1 MEPNS
6 WIQATPLKPYGWEQC
21 SSAPWTSAA
30 QGCARHPLGQSF
42 SLTLLCPSSMPF
54 PWALLCP
61 QRAELSAAPLLTPS
75 FHTGVNLTHTH
86 QQSSDSILFLQVLT
100 VGAFTVGSSWQSSAC
115 YIQITKCLGN
125 TQSLRTSVPSKTLE
139 KNNGT
144 VSPQWC
150 TPTIAPGPEAA
161 CFSQFLKEFLGST
174 QNWLTLTIFP
184 RCPLPK
190 PHKGCVFLPD
200 SEHSR
205 LNDLVQLWLQAETLQ
220 WD

>member
-1 MEPNS
+1 MAESSVPVLPEP
-6 WIQATPLKPYGWEQC
+6 QQLRAVPVTPWGR
-21 SSAPWTSAA
+21 A
-30 QGCARHPLGQSF
+30 
-42 SLTLLCPSSMPF
+42 F
-54 PWALLCP
+54 PWPSYAPAPCHSLGPCCP
-61 QRAELSAAPLLTPS
+61 QRVELSAAPLLIPS

-125 TQSLRTSVPSKTLE
+125 TQSLRTSVPGKTLE